1 MAFCFPLE
9 GENFKWLRYGAEGD
23 DRPMDTSQSVSTKA
37 PWPAPPKGRERL
49 VWIEAIV
56 WQLGMKDGDMI
67 DVHVE

>member
-1 MAFCFPLE
+1 
-9 GENFKWLRYGAEGD
+9 
-23 DRPMDTSQSVSTKA
+23 MDTSQSVSTKA